1 MITNIPYKSE
11 LKTNYKCQFARV
23 LRTMP
28 GTEIVD
34 SLHMRKQLSIQAT
47 HTGYK
52 MEYLCDLILQ
62 YKEHILQVTGKYPI

>member
-1 MITNIPYKSE
+1 MNSKY
-11 LKTNYKCQFARV
+11 QFARV

-34 SLHMRKQLSIQAT
+34 FLYMRKQLSIQAT

-52 MEYLCDLILQ
+52 TEYLCDLILQ
-62 YKEHILQVTGKYPI
+62 YKEQILQATGKYPI